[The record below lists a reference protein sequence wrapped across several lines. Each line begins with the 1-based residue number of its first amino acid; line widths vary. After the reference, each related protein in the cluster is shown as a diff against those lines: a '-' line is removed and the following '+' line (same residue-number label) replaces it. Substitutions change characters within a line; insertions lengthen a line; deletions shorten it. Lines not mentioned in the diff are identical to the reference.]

1 MTNRCSNCSLTECQ
15 RLVFAGR
22 MWRATPAKAAKISR
36 RELAILIDGQ
46 DEYPTRFVTART
58 GGYHVALAVGEAWS
72 GSVHHAAS
80 TNRAMIAGTR
90 FSILFQDG
98 EVPTTKP
105 PLDNECS
112 GTTVACYGV
121 EWRAVGGE
129 KWQPI

>member
-1 MTNRCSNCSLTECQ
+1 M
-15 RLVFAGR
+15 GR
-22 MWRATPAKAAKISR
+22 S
-36 RELAILIDGQ
+36 
-46 DEYPTRFVTART
+46 
-58 GGYHVALAVGEAWS
+58 AVGDRARDLS
-72 GSVHHAAS
+72 RMLIGRRGGSVHHAAS

-121 EWRAVGGE
+121 EWRAVVGE
-129 KWQPI
+129 KSQPI